1 VNLYSII
8 DLGTPTWPPGFYVQ
22 PMAINN
28 PRLRGRDRLAAP
40 GAGGSTRPLLRDP
53 GGLGWRVLARTRA
66 RVMKKR
72 SAARGEGCH
81 PPASYLS
88 ADSFASGKQG
98 GMRTLSDS
106 PLSHPALIPHG
117 LGQEPPTALPIAADL
132 GGPAPSLV
140 AIVAKQ

>member
-1 VNLYSII
+1 V
-8 DLGTPTWPPGFYVQ
+8 
-22 PMAINN
+22 
-28 PRLRGRDRLAAP
+28 
-40 GAGGSTRPLLRDP
+40 
-53 GGLGWRVLARTRA
+53 ARTGAHARA

-72 SAARGEGCH
+72 SAARGEGRH

-132 GGPAPSLV
+132 GGPAP
-140 AIVAKQ
+140 